1 MRVGVGRPPGRQDP
15 ADFVLKD
22 FGTVEK
28 KELPFLLDDA
38 ADAVEQ
44 LITEGLVSAQQRFH
58 A

>member
-1 MRVGVGRPPGRQDP
+1 
-15 ADFVLKD
+15 FVLKD

-58 A
+58 ASK